1 MQTKVVQ
8 IGKLKIGG
16 GQPVA
21 IQSML
26 CTPAHDFPA
35 AVRQIRRLAQAGCE
49 IFRIAVPDQVGLQ
62 TFEKIRRKFPLIP
75 LVADIHF
82 SAELAIAAAEFA
94 DKIRLNPGNF
104 PPAKLAAVVKVCK
117 KRGIPLRVGVN
128 SGSLEKACSRGSG
141 SPAEKLANSALQN
154 VRKIEKLG
162 YRNLVVSVK
171 SSDIA
176 TTIAAN
182 RLLAQKINYP
192 LHLGVTEAGSPK
204 FGILKSAVALGS
216 LLSDGIGDTIRI
228 SLTADPVAEVAAAR
242 DLLRI
247 LKLRPAIEVVSCP
260 TCGRTE
266 VDLIPIVR
274 QVEKAVEKIE
284 KTLPADR
291 QALKIAVMGCIVNGP
306 GEAKD
311 ADFALVGG
319 KKSFAIY
326 QKGKFVKSVTEAR
339 AVVEFLKLL
348 LVRS

>member
-8 IGKLKIGG
+8 IGKIKIGG

-35 AVRQIRRLAQAGCE
+35 AARQIRRLAQAGCE
-49 IFRIAVPDQVGLQ
+49 IFRVAVPDQASLQ
-62 TFEKIRRKFPLIP
+62 TFEKIRQKFPLLP

-94 DKIRLNPGNF
+94 DKIRINPGNF
-104 PPAKLAAVVKVCK
+104 PPAKLAAVVATCK

-128 SGSLEKACSRGSG
+128 SGSLEKVAGKNV
-141 SPAEKLANSALQN
+141 AEKLANSAIQN

-192 LHLGVTEAGSPK
+192 LHLGVTEAGLPK

-242 DLLRI
+242 DLLRV
-247 LKLRPAIEVVSCP
+247 LKLRPAVEVVSCP

-274 QVEKAVEKIE
+274 QVEKAVAHLEK
-284 KTLPADR
+284 P
-291 QALKIAVMGCIVNGP
+291 LKIAVMGCIVNGP
-306 GEAKD
+306 GEAKE
-311 ADFALVGG
+311 ADFSLVGG
-319 KKSFAIY
+319 KKMFAIY
-326 QKGKFVKSVTEAR
+326 RKGKFLKSVTETR

-348 LVRS
+348 LTRG